1 MEEGWTD
8 ARSVYRRARQCS
20 AQGQGP
26 THPSGGHGRAQALR
40 ESLSEAIHGGL
51 RNRDLCNC
59 HLNQGV
65 TTPVAFTLSKLALQF
80 SDEGVV

>member
-59 HLNQGV
+59 HLNRRRND
-65 TTPVAFTLSKLALQF
+65 TCCIHAFEAGAPIQR
-80 SDEGVV
+80 